1 MSGLSPSG
9 MGVIAVVASAGLLR
23 DRLRLER
30 ALRSGDRAAA
40 ERILDCLDGPALDA
54 QALDDLVVPVILR
67 LDGLW
72 GDGAASL
79 SEVYLATRLCAAI
92 VDDRRPAG
100 LDSLRPDQPR
110 IAICMLEDSHALGMK
125 MVLQVMRCAGYEVE
139 DWGTRRTVDQV
150 IDRVIQDG
158 VEVLLLSVLMLRSA
172 LRVAQVRERL
182 LQVGWHPIIVVGG
195 APFRLDRGLAAEVG
209 ADFVGMSASDVL
221 PILGRIEALG

>member
-1 MSGLSPSG
+1 M
-9 MGVIAVVASAGLLR
+9 
-23 DRLRLER
+23 
-30 ALRSGDRAAA
+30 RSGDRVAA
-40 ERILDCLDGPALDA
+40 ERILDGWDGRGLDA
-54 QALDDLVVPVILR
+54 AALDDLVVPVILR

-72 GDGAASL
+72 AEGGASL

-110 IAICMLEDSHALGMK
+110 IAICMVDDSHALGMK
-125 MVLQVMRCAGYEVE
+125 MVLQVMRCAGYAVE

-150 IDRVIQDG
+150 IDRVIHEG

-182 LQVGWHPIIVVGG
+182 RQVGWNPIIVVGG
-195 APFRLDRGLAAEVG
+195 APFRLDRGLAGEVG

-221 PILGRIEALG
+221 PIMARIEALR